1 MENSYNNKMMG
12 IKNKEN
18 KADANFLIPFKQVK
32 EIFGI
37 SSAML
42 YKRVQSGA
50 WPVIRIGRRGMY
62 FNKEFIESKKLEL
75 GIKE

>member
-1 MENSYNNKMMG
+1 MESVYENKSMHAD
-12 IKNKEN
+12 NKEN
-18 KADANFLIPFKQVK
+18 KADANFLIPFKKVK

-37 SSAML
+37 SSVLL

-62 FNKEFIESKKLEL
+62 FNKEFVEKKKKEMGIE
-75 GIKE
+75 